1 MDTRDRVAT
10 ESKVVKSTSENL
22 KMERQSSKDVKFD
35 SALTLT
41 SDIEGENTENIQPSQ
56 SSEPLTRKNNE
67 EPVSVNATK
76 VVYNDL
82 KSEDEEN
89 NKDDSKLTISEEFGE
104 KKIGGATSY
113 EFLLEW

>member
-41 SDIEGENTENIQPSQ
+41 SDVEGENTENIKPAQ
-56 SSEPLTRKNNE
+56 SSEHLTRENTD
-67 EPVSVNATK
+67 EPVSVNANK
-76 VVYNDL
+76 VLYNDL
-82 KSEDEEN
+82 KSEDEEK
-89 NKDDSKLTISEEFGE
+89 NKDNSELTISEEFGE